1 MKQQH
6 HLRFV
11 DGLTRRKQMANTFE
25 ELEVTV
31 ELEELTNEYEDIKE
45 FAREQGVDVDTLWK
59 LINTGKLDYEIDIEE
74 VDYV

>member
-45 FAREQGVDVDTLWK
+45 FAREQGVDIDTLWK
-59 LINTGKLDYEIDIEE
+59 LLNTGGLDD
-74 VDYV
+74 V

>member
-1 MKQQH
+1 M
-6 HLRFV
+6 
-11 DGLTRRKQMANTFE
+11 TE
-25 ELEVTV
+25 EP
-31 ELEELTNEYEDIKE
+31 EELTNEYEDIKE

>member
-1 MKQQH
+1 
-6 HLRFV
+6 
-11 DGLTRRKQMANTFE
+11 MANTFE

>member
-45 FAREQGVDVDTLWK
+45 FAREQGVTVPTLRKQMDT
-59 LINTGKLDYEIDIEE
+59 GELDYEIDIEE
-74 VDYV
+74 VNYV